1 LIKQKQGKR
10 IWLSCKFFGNNLL
23 KIETE
28 VSGRNI
34 VDNIKENCKN
44 MI

>member
-1 LIKQKQGKR
+1 LRKQKQGKR
-10 IWLSCKFFGNNLL
+10 LWLFCKFFGKNLL
-23 KIETE
+23 EIETE

-34 VDNIKENCKN
+34 VDNIEENCKN